1 MTAVYGSLRLIE
13 ISHFYDSICSF
24 IPDSE
29 TVTENFLRF
38 SQESVLDKYGIS
50 KVRFDTIFAGTLPD
64 FTVRVKRS
72 VKHKQESIDKFLTS
86 TVSKQKPLE
95 NADPLKKVNG
105 SGKVND
111 TGAIKKFRKPR

>member
-1 MTAVYGSLRLIE
+1 MITVYGSSRLIE
-13 ISHFYDSICSF
+13 ILQLCLSRDKSVSSTAT
-24 IPDSE
+24 D
-29 TVTENFLRF
+29 NFRF
-38 SQESVLDKYGIS
+38 GSQESVLEKYGIN

-95 NADPLKKVNG
+95 NADPLKKVNE
-105 SGKVND
+105 SGKAND
-111 TGAIKKFRKPR
+111 TGSAVKKFRKPR

>member
-1 MTAVYGSLRLIE
+1 MSPIPIGFEYVSTYVGDIARYNIVSL
-13 ISHFYDSICSF
+13 
-24 IPDSE
+24 
-29 TVTENFLRF
+29 
-38 SQESVLDKYGIS
+38 QESVLEKYGIN

-86 TVSKQKPLE
+86 TVSKQKTLE
-95 NADPLKKVNG
+95 KVDPLKKVSD

-111 TGAIKKFRKPR
+111 TGAAKKFRKPR